1 MLDNLYWC
9 PRRPLA
15 AGQAGSESSGF
26 VDDVVFLGFGETA
39 PKRRARGKKMPER
52 VRMR

>member
-15 AGQAGSESSGF
+15 AGQGGSKSSGF

-39 PKRRARGKKMPER
+39 PKRKARGQKMPER